1 MGLRLVPL
9 GGLGEIGM
17 NAMVLEFAGR
27 RLLIDCG
34 LMFPRM
40 ERGRGFDIYV
50 PDLSYLRASLGA
62 LDGIFVTHGHEDHLG
77 ALPLLLREVKVPVYG
92 GPFALRL
99 LQNRLNELQVEAEL
113 RPLRAGGRAS
123 AGPFEVEA
131 IHVNHSVPDA
141 LGLAIRGEFGC
152 VAHTGDFKIDPTPFE
167 GRPTDL
173 AAFARCQGATALLSD
188 STNAERA
195 GTTTS
200 EEEVRR
206 TLRDLVLGATGR
218 VLITQF
224 ASHVIRLQQLI
235 EICAE
240 TGRKLVPMGRGMVEN
255 LRIGQELGLLHGASA
270 VAVDADQLDR
280 LPEHEVLIVTT
291 GAQGENRS
299 ALWRMTFD
307 PDWRQKIRAGD
318 LVIFSARAIPG
329 NEVGIHELINGLWER
344 GATVVTEETHEGEG
358 HVHAS
363 GHASRDE
370 QRQLMEAVR
379 PATFVPIHG
388 EARQLARHVHLAREA
403 LPDSQCLL
411 ARDGDII
418 EFVAPGSAQVVGQAP
433 VGRIAQASRGGGAV
447 SRETIAA
454 RGMLSEGGV
463 VSVLLLIDR
472 ASGMLL
478 RSPELYA
485 MAVSDPDGLALARA
499 REEVRD
505 ELAALSEYARR
516 DPQQLRDAAVR
527 AVGRSFRREGER
539 RPAVQPILVEM

>member
-1 MGLRLVPL
+1 MSLRLVPL

-17 NAMVLEFAGR
+17 NAMVLEASGR

-34 LMFPRM
+34 LMFPRL
-40 ERGRGFDIYV
+40 ERGRGIDIYV
-50 PDLSYLRASLGA
+50 PELAYLRAALGT
-62 LDGIFVTHGHEDHLG
+62 LDGVLVTHGHEDHFG
-77 ALPLLLREVKVPVYG
+77 ALPILLRETKVPVYG

-99 LQNRLNELQVEAEL
+99 LQNRLNELKVEADL
-113 RPLRAGGRAS
+113 RPIRAGGRAS
-123 AGPFEVEA
+123 LGPFEVEA

-141 LGLAIRGEFGC
+141 LGLAVRGEFGC
-152 VAHTGDFKIDPTPFE
+152 VVHTGDFKVDPTPFE

-173 AAFARCQGATALLSD
+173 AAFARCQGATALLAD

-200 EEEVRR
+200 EEVVRT
-206 TLRDLVLGATGR
+206 TLRDLVQSTASR
-218 VLITQF
+218 VVVTLF
-224 ASHVIRLQQLI
+224 ASHLIRLQQLI

-240 TGRKLVPMGRGMVEN
+240 TNRKLVPLGRGMVEN
-255 LRIGQELGLLHGASA
+255 LRIGQELGILHGASA
-270 VAVDADQLDR
+270 VAVDAEQLDR
-280 LPEHEVLIVTT
+280 LPDHEVLIATT
-291 GAQGENRS
+291 GAQGEPRS

-318 LVIFSARAIPG
+318 VVVFSARAIPG

-344 GATVVTEETHEGEG
+344 GATVVTEETHAGEG

-370 QRQLMEAVR
+370 QRLVMEAVR
-379 PATFVPIHG
+379 PETFIPIHG
-388 EARQLARHVHLAREA
+388 EARQLARHIRLAREA

-418 EFVAPGSAQVVGQAP
+418 DFAAPGSAQITGQAP
-433 VGRIAQASRGGGAV
+433 VGRIAQATRGGSAV
-447 SRETIAA
+447 PRETIAT
-454 RGMLSEGGV
+454 RGALSEGGM
-463 VSVLLLIDR
+463 VSVLLMVER
-472 ASGMLL
+472 TSGMLL

-485 MAVSDPDGLALARA
+485 LGLADPDGLALARA

-505 ELAALSEYARR
+505 ELAALSEYAKR
-516 DPQQLRDAAVR
+516 DPAQLRDSAVR
-527 AVGRSFRREGER
+527 AVQRSFRRNGER
-539 RPAVQPILVEM
+539 RPVVQPIVIEM